1 LETAEVLYYQFERR
15 INAMDRKH
23 AQLQERLQQRSV
35 WNNERERSE
44 IQVTLKKLA
53 IDPQLRDLIKV
64 K

>member
-35 WNNERERSE
+35 WNNERERNE